1 MRNLRTI
8 LIWTTALLFVAPAG
22 GCHAD
27 PASPPDW
34 SSSLVGSWVGHIGFD
49 LYGYWGGPVEGGPS
63 CGQLEAVLN
72 VAPSGEITGT
82 WALPNGYCGGYA
94 GTLRGSLASDFVT
107 LRFTTSTGSNL
118 FLELARRANGS
129 PVDVAAPDEVTGH
142 VFTDTGSGRR
152 LELSGPASLNFVVC
166 DSFWQICVGVPG
178 QGSIVWAAV
187 PSES

>member
-1 MRNLRTI
+1 MRKLGTI
-8 LIWTTALLFVAPAG
+8 LTWSTALLFVALAG

-34 SSSLVGSWVGHIGFD
+34 SSSLSGSWVGYIGFD
-49 LYGYWGGPVEGGPS
+49 LYQIGGPAEGGPS

-118 FLELARRANGS
+118 FLELARRASGDQ
-129 PVDVAAPDEVTGH
+129 VDVAAGEVAAGH
-142 VFTDTGSGRR
+142 VFSVSGGQPLN
-152 LELSGPASLNFVVC
+152 LELTAPASLPFVDC
-166 DSFWQICVGVPG
+166 DFFGNCVGVPG
-178 QGSIVWAAV
+178 QGYIRWGAL
-187 PSES
+187 PSQN